1 MSRFEPSPDP
11 APDSSAAPAAIVR
24 PKSYTAPSASRVR
37 HLVAAA
43 LVTAFMAATGWVAL
57 PVGPVPVTLQVFGVV
72 LAALLLSWE
81 WAAVALAIYL
91 VLGSAGV
98 PVFALGT
105 AGLGVVL
112 GPTGGYVIG
121 FALAAPAGA
130 WVRQMLERRG
140 IKQVIADA
148 CSAVLVIAVIYL
160 IGWFQLAAVTNMGLL
175 KAFAF
180 GVVPFVVPDAAKAA
194 VAIAVASA
202 VRGSGV
208 RL

>member
-11 APDSSAAPAAIVR
+11 HVVPAAVPRPRVSSAASV
-24 PKSYTAPSASRVR
+24 SRVR

-43 LVTAFMAATGWVAL
+43 LVAAFMAATGWIAL

-81 WAAVALAIYL
+81 WAAAALAIY
-91 VLGSAGV
+91 VVMGAAGV

-121 FALAAPAGA
+121 FALAAPVGA
-130 WVRQMLERRG
+130 WLRQTLERRG
-140 IKQVIADA
+140 TRQLVADA
-148 CSAVLVIAVIYL
+148 LSAATVVAVIYL
-160 IGWFQLAAVTNMGLL
+160 VGWLQLAAVTNMGLL
-175 KAFAF
+175 KAFVV
-180 GVVPFVVPDAAKAA
+180 GVVPFIIPDAVKAM
-194 VAIAVASA
+194 VAIAIASA
-202 VRGSGV
+202 VRASGV

>member
-11 APDSSAAPAAIVR
+11 SVVPEIVPCPAVVE
-24 PKSYTAPSASRVR
+24 PAPSVSRVR

-43 LVTAFMAATGWVAL
+43 LIAAFMAATGWIAI
-57 PVGPVPVTLQVFGVV
+57 PIGPVPVTLQVFGVV

-81 WAAVALAIYL
+81 WAAAALAIYL
-91 VLGSAGV
+91 VMGAAGV

-121 FALAAPAGA
+121 FAVAAPAGA
-130 WVRQMLERRG
+130 WLRQTIERRG
-140 IKQVIADA
+140 TRQLVADA
-148 CSAVLVIAVIYL
+148 CSAAAVVAVIYVV
-160 IGWFQLAAVTNMGLL
+160 GWLQLAAVTNMGLL
-175 KAFAF
+175 KAFAV
-180 GVVPFVVPDAAKAA
+180 GVVPFIVPDAVKAI
-194 VAIAVASA
+194 VAIGIARA
-202 VRGSGV
+202 VRASGV

>member
-1 MSRFEPSPDP
+1 LSRFEPSPDSP
-11 APDSSAAPAAIVR
+11 APPQVAPVARSSAPT
-24 PKSYTAPSASRVR
+24 SSSRLR

-43 LVTAFMAATGWVAL
+43 LIAAFMAATGWIAI
-57 PVGPVPVTLQVFGVV
+57 PVGPVPVTLQIFGVV

-81 WAAVALAIYL
+81 WAAVALGIYL
-91 VLGSAGV
+91 VLGAAGV

-130 WVRQMLERRG
+130 WIRQTLERRG
-140 IKQVIADA
+140 TEQLFADA
-148 CSAVLVIAVIYL
+148 CSAATVIAVVYL
-160 IGWFQLAAVTNMGLL
+160 IGWLQLAAVTNMGLL
-175 KAFAF
+175 KAFLV
-180 GVVPFVVPDAAKAA
+180 GVVPFVLPDAVKAA
-194 VAIAVASA
+194 VAIAIASA
-202 VRGSGV
+202 VRVSGV